1 MLTENV
7 KNLKNLKLLTH
18 LDIKEPSKYEDLRYD
33 KLIKLAILSSVFDE
47 SKDKGDQKQLTNKQ
61 REVLNQIIV
70 KKIDKIQL
78 DSNIN
83 E

>member
-33 KLIKLAILSSVFDE
+33 KLIKLAILSIVFDE
-47 SKDKGDQKQLTNKQ
+47 YKGKGDQKQLTSKQ
-61 REVLNQIIV
+61 REVFNQIIV